1 MPISFFLAIFC
12 VLSTL
17 LVAAVL
23 QPSIPN
29 AVYFLAFLFVI
40 TAWAI
45 NFLNHK
51 AFVVIIWA
59 LCIFMV
65 IHMCMLFAFHTVWLE
80 GFVQNRGKILR

>member
-1 MPISFFLAIFC
+1 M
-12 VLSTL
+12 LSTL

-29 AVYFLAFLFVI
+29 AIYFLAFIFII

-45 NFLNHK
+45 NVLQRK
-51 AFVVIIWA
+51 AFIRIIWT
-59 LCIFMV
+59 LCIIMI

-80 GFVQNRGKILR
+80 GYVERRGRILR